1 MSIEGRPPQPTEIR
15 QAEEDQPTVGP
26 AKPEGKAEMHDQQR
40 VTDVGHAAL
49 EDMQHQ
55 PKNPNKTGLRSGG
68 TPLQRALTN
77 QVAAPILRHVPHP
90 PEGPSP
96 RRPDSIAP
104 QIENMA
110 LARALKSPPPQPPTG
125 LRTAREDL
133 KQRKPPPKPPVQS
146 AVKAESASAREPVAS
161 TGKREKLSTAGK
173 RPPPS
178 PPQGPGPSKQLLM
191 EPIAGPEQQFRSKPP
206 SPAEPNLTSRFADY
220 QKTKNQEMAARNSE
234 RGQGA
239 DQRNQALQQKVDG
252 IYAVAAQCIKENKPP
267 VLENGVLKVGGE
279 GKGKA
284 AVEIEAYKHIG
295 NILSEAF
302 TSSFTKVWATN
313 GQGFTTLWSELKKTA
328 GDAASDEVFE
338 KVNKSLNLTV
348 QELRARGKV
357 EKPSIPP
364 GELFDNVL
372 AGEPEAADMLIFS
385 HRENNLT
392 AKPFSAML
400 GKLQELGRTRETK
413 VAFENALAFVSLY
426 LDTGASIPVDPAK
439 KLALKQEIQ
448 ALVQYA
454 ADHPSAEV
462 KSRVKEAQL
471 AIANHLQPPSEGDVV
486 WALKQ
491 ARSSLRERN
500 DLESA
505 LQVLTLARG
514 RTEPAIIAAR
524 TTLEADLK
532 TDNQRIHYNFHKT
545 SAKQM
550 AADLGTIIENNFRA
564 LRASE
569 LDLKACDDDNAKTTD
584 APAFTEAGALF
595 NQISDYLKLH
605 MLAAGSK
612 TDVAR
617 AMAKVIEIGYEAMQN
632 GNYELALCVDSALS
646 HRAVSPLSKYLDA
659 SSQKKLNELQHLCDA
674 GDTYKNYQEQ
684 LARDRLAGKP
694 AIPILSVIKKAA
706 IMFKEASG
714 KSSEVNVDFMTK
726 QADLKRQ
733 FAQDLGSLRQRPI
746 PNGNPALG
754 VVMMVQQ
761 PLSDETLDLLSRQIR
776 Q

>member
-1 MSIEGRPPQPTEIR
+1 
-15 QAEEDQPTVGP
+15 
-26 AKPEGKAEMHDQQR
+26 
-40 VTDVGHAAL
+40 
-49 EDMQHQ
+49 
-55 PKNPNKTGLRSGG
+55 
-68 TPLQRALTN
+68 
-77 QVAAPILRHVPHP
+77 
-90 PEGPSP
+90 
-96 RRPDSIAP
+96 
-104 QIENMA
+104 
-110 LARALKSPPPQPPTG
+110 
-125 LRTAREDL
+125 
-133 KQRKPPPKPPVQS
+133 
-146 AVKAESASAREPVAS
+146 
-161 TGKREKLSTAGK
+161 
-173 RPPPS
+173 
-178 PPQGPGPSKQLLM
+178 M
-191 EPIAGPEQQFRSKPP
+191 EPIAGPGQQVKSKPP

-220 QKTKNQEMAARNSE
+220 QKIKNQEMAARNSE

-239 DQRNQALQQKVDG
+239 DQRNQALQKKADD
-252 IYAVAAQCIKENKPP
+252 IYAVVAQCIKENKPP

-284 AVEIEAYKHIG
+284 AVDIEAYKHIG

-313 GQGFTTLWSELKKTA
+313 GQGFTTLWSELKKTT

-338 KVNKSLNLTV
+338 KVNRSLNLTV

-372 AGEPEAADMLIFS
+372 AGDPEAADMLIFS

-392 AKPFSAML
+392 AKPFSALL

-426 LDTGASIPVDPAK
+426 LDTGASIPVD
-439 KLALKQEIQ
+439 Q
-448 ALVQYA
+448 
-454 ADHPSAEV
+454 
-462 KSRVKEAQL
+462 
-471 AIANHLQPPSEGDVV
+471 
-486 WALKQ
+486 
-491 ARSSLRERN
+491 
-500 DLESA
+500 
-505 LQVLTLARG
+505 
-514 RTEPAIIAAR
+514 
-524 TTLEADLK
+524 
-532 TDNQRIHYNFHKT
+532 
-545 SAKQM
+545 
-550 AADLGTIIENNFRA
+550 
-564 LRASE
+564 

-659 SSQKKLNELQHLCDA
+659 SSQKKLSELQHLCDA
-674 GDTYKNYQEQ
+674 GDSYKHYQEQ
-684 LARDRLAGKP
+684 LARDRLAGKH